1 MEIRFNLSNEDV
13 AYIFRNI
20 FNNQKDDLHNEEIN
34 KAIKEVVLRVI
45 ADHKLKQYNQSL
57 MIELKNKM
65 EE

>member
-13 AYIFRNI
+13 SYIFRDI
-20 FNNQKDDLHNEEIN
+20 FNNQKDDLSNEEIN